1 MQQSRP
7 QRSSESWQTEVKN
20 VARTLP
26 DDSDLWTAQ
35 DKLYAHQATQRG
47 VRLWPADWPPLTNEQ
62 LAELTEEAELHDDE
76 EA

>member
-1 MQQSRP
+1 M
-7 QRSSESWQTEVKN
+7 
-20 VARTLP
+20 ARTLP

-35 DKLYAHQATQRG
+35 DKLYAHQATRRG